1 MASSGDTATASI
13 QACGSCDSNTSVSGG
28 ALLRCARCTKVYYC
42 SKECQKQ
49 DWPRHKTAC
58 GGSAAS
64 AELGT
69 VLRVSKAKD
78 QQGRHAVILIS
89 YEKSGMAA
97 FTGVT
102 VKGMPAPNHPD
113 SIDLPATAALGLPLR
128 MVKYAQA
135 GFPLPNGA
143 PFLRTDPD
151 PNSPTFAQPQF
162 DYAIPG
168 GVVNPTAGIRPPTGG
183 ILVARRDGKHMSR
196 LDVKVMGVY
205 LSDEGEELFKLT
217 YRRPAGEA
225 VDRQALADRFLTPAA
240 YVTKFE
246 QMRQLFL
253 GRGDKEWE
261 DAVCPVQGDEVSR
274 NAEKTADE
282 AETQKKAG

>member
-1 MASSGDTATASI
+1 MASNSSTAAPAN
-13 QACGSCDSNTSVSGG
+13 QVCESCDSDTSVGGG
-28 ALLRCARCTKVYYC
+28 ALSRCARCTKVYYC
-42 SKECQKQ
+42 SKQCQKQ
-49 DWPRHKTAC
+49 DWPRHKAVC
-58 GGSAAS
+58 GGGAAS
-64 AELGT
+64 TAQEM
-69 VLRVSKAKD
+69 VFRVTKAKN
-78 QQGRHAVILIS
+78 QSGCHAAVLICSEITGYS
-89 YEKSGMAA
+89 YV
-97 FTGVT
+97 GVK
-102 VKGMPAPNHPD
+102 VKGMPASNHPD

-135 GFPLPNGA
+135 GLPLPNDG
-143 PFLRTDPD
+143 PLLRTDPD

-196 LDVKVMGVY
+196 LDVKVMSAY
-205 LSDEGEELFKLT
+205 FSDEGQELFKLT
-217 YRRPAGEA
+217 YRRPAGET
-225 VDRQALADRFLTPAA
+225 VDRQALAGRFLTPAA

-261 DAVCPVQGDEVSR
+261 DAVCPVQVDEVSR
-274 NAEKTADE
+274 KAEKTADE
-282 AETQKKAG
+282 EKTQEKAV